1 MEKIGW
7 CLAPNTGW
15 IDVPV
20 HVPFQF
26 LISAKID
33 YTGLTIIFKKEEFSM
48 TENNISEAP
57 KKKISLQEA
66 MKKQLEIKKNQ
77 ISVGKEKMNADHT
90 TKKMK
95 SQQTKKTS
103 NTRRKMGV

>member
-1 MEKIGW
+1 
-7 CLAPNTGW
+7 
-15 IDVPV
+15 
-20 HVPFQF
+20 
-26 LISAKID
+26 
-33 YTGLTIIFKKEEFSM
+33 M
-48 TENNISEAP
+48 TENNQTDVP

-66 MKKQLEIKKNQ
+66 VKQQLENKKNH
-77 ISVGKEKMNADHT
+77 STANKGKKHADLS

>member
-1 MEKIGW
+1 MYPTLGG
-7 CLAPNTGW
+7 N
-15 IDVPV
+15 DVPV
-20 HVPFQF
+20 RVPFQF
-26 LISAKID
+26 PISAKID
-33 YTGLTIIFKKEEFSM
+33 YTGLTIVFQKEKFAM
-48 TENNISEAP
+48 TENNISEVP

-77 ISVGKEKMNADHT
+77 TSTGKGIMNGDHT

>member
-1 MEKIGW
+1 
-7 CLAPNTGW
+7 
-15 IDVPV
+15 
-20 HVPFQF
+20 
-26 LISAKID
+26 
-33 YTGLTIIFKKEEFSM
+33 M

-66 MKKQLEIKKNQ
+66 MRQQLENKKNQ
-77 ISVGKEKMNADHT
+77 NSVGKGKTNANLS
-90 TKKMK
+90 TKKLK